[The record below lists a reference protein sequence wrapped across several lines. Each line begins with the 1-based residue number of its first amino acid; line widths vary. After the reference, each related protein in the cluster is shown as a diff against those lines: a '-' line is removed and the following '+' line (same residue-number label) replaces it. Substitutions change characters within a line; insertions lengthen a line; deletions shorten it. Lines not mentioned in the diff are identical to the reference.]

1 MKTNDV
7 DDVRDE
13 ANKLYKNFFEDS
25 KIDNSKNYEPQELE
39 KALKEAEKDSFVL
52 VENRGGVAL
61 VLQQNSEPEDFEV
74 FFTKDVK
81 TPQIE
86 RTIEEI
92 SERVY
97 EDNKKDSSNDFTVR
111 VRKGEAEKLLQLD
124 DNYYHVEII
133 NDNFVEEGFS
143 TGRVAFVIRKPIGL
157 EFRCKTI
164 EPESLKSLEKKLVN
178 VINETVELTYVNST
192 NTLVCNIGFREESEL
207 SKFVS
212 SIKKVGKEGFQQNQ
226 RDELI
231 EDVKD
236 LLNEELVVFGEFE
249 YNDMFSGSLPF
260 KTRETGEI
268 NRPWH

>member
-1 MKTNDV
+1 MKTKDV

-61 VLQQNSEPEDFEV
+61 VLQQNSEPEDLEV

-111 VRKGEAEKLLQLD
+111 V
-124 DNYYHVEII
+124 
-133 NDNFVEEGFS
+133 S
-143 TGRVAFVIRKPIGL
+143 
-157 EFRCKTI
+157 CK
-164 EPESLKSLEKKLVN
+164 
-178 VINETVELTYVNST
+178 
-192 NTLVCNIGFREESEL
+192 F
-207 SKFVS
+207 
-212 SIKKVGKEGFQQNQ
+212 
-226 RDELI
+226 
-231 EDVKD
+231 
-236 LLNEELVVFGEFE
+236 
-249 YNDMFSGSLPF
+249 
-260 KTRETGEI
+260 
-268 NRPWH
+268 H